1 MKRFTKSMLKSGD
14 RVELRN
20 GVLYIVLT
28 DSRSGIFLFSTSCYN
43 SCELTEDLLSTSWH
57 NSDVMKVYSPKN
69 LSRMLDLESDCE
81 LIWER
86 PTYSEMF
93 DYIEENVK

>member
-20 GVLYIVLT
+20 GVMYIVLT
-28 DSRSGIFLFSTSCYN
+28 DSRSGVLLFSTSCYN
-43 SCELTEDLLSTSWH
+43 SCEFTEDLISKSHTE
-57 NSDVMKVYSPKN
+57 SDVMKVYSAKN
-69 LSRMLDLESDCE
+69 LSQMLDLDSDCE

-86 PTYSEMF
+86 PSYSEMF
-93 DYIEENVK
+93 DYIEGLK

>member
-20 GVLYIVLT
+20 GVMYVVIKDGRSSTILY
-28 DSRSGIFLFSTSCYN
+28 STSCYN
-43 SCELTEDLLSTSWH
+43 SGELTEDLLSKSGTD
-57 NSDVMKVYSPKN
+57 SDVIKVYTVKN
-69 LSRMLDLESDCE
+69 QAGMLDLESDCE

-86 PTYSEMF
+86 PSYSEMF
-93 DYIEENVK
+93 DYIEGLK

>member
-1 MKRFTKSMLKSGD
+1 MIRFTKSMLKSGD

-28 DSRSGIFLFSTSCYN
+28 DSRSGILLFSTSCYN
-43 SCELTEDLLSTSWH
+43 SCEFTEDLLSKSYAD
-57 NSDVMKVYSPKN
+57 SDIMKIYTPKN
-69 LSRMLDLESDCE
+69 LSQMLDLDSSCE

-86 PTYSEMF
+86 PSYSEMF
-93 DYIEENVK
+93 DYIEGGVI